1 MTDYSYSF
9 ILLYS
14 LVQGITEFIPVSS
27 SGHLNIIESLYN
39 DRQSRNLLYETTA
52 HFSSLLA
59 LITYLYKNNS
69 DSLKDLFSNNFKL
82 VVVSMIPALAMG
94 LIIKILNLNFLSL
107 HMIAYTS
114 IIGAVMLLLV
124 IKFKKIR
131 IKTRSLKLDFF
142 IAGLFQCLAFL
153 PGFSRSGSCIT
164 AFVLLDKKRELA
176 IKNSLL
182 MSFPIILISFLS
194 NAKELNLISLDINL
208 LIIFIITF
216 ISAYLTLLFFIKYI
230 NRIGFMPYVIYRI
243 LLGSILLIYFS

>member
-27 SGHLNIIESLYN
+27 SGHLNVIESLYN
-39 DRQSRNLLYETTA
+39 DKQSRNLLYETTA

-59 LITYLYKNNS
+59 LITYFYRNNS
-69 DSLKDLFSNNFKL
+69 DSLKELFSNNFKL
-82 VVVSMIPALAMG
+82 VMISMLPALAMG
-94 LIIKILNLNFLSL
+94 FIIKILNLNFLSL
-107 HMIAYTS
+107 SMIGYTS
-114 IIGAVMLLLV
+114 IVGAIMLLLV

-131 IKTRSLKLDFF
+131 VKTKSSKLDFF

-153 PGFSRSGSCIT
+153 PGFSRSGTCIT
-164 AFVLLDKKRELA
+164 AFLLLDQKKEQA

-194 NAKELNLISLDINL
+194 NAQDLNLISLDMNL

-216 ISAYLTLLFFIKYI
+216 LSAYLTLFLFIKYI
-230 NRIGFMPYVIYRI
+230 NQIGFMPYVIYRI
-243 LLGSILLIYFS
+243 LLGSIPLIYFS

>member
-1 MTDYSYSF
+1 MTDYSHSF

-14 LVQGITEFIPVSS
+14 LIQGITEFIPVSS

-39 DRQSRNLLYETTA
+39 DSQSRNLLYETTA

-59 LITYLYKNNS
+59 LIIYLYRNNS
-69 DSLKDLFSNNFKL
+69 DSLKSLFSNNYKL
-82 VVVSMIPALAMG
+82 VIISVAPALVMG

-107 HMIAYTS
+107 SMIACTS
-114 IIGAVMLLLV
+114 IIGGVMLLLV
-124 IKFKKIR
+124 IKLKQIR
-131 IKTRSLKLDFF
+131 IKTRSTKLDFF

-164 AFVLLDKKRELA
+164 AFLLLNQKKDQA

-182 MSFPIILISFLS
+182 MSFPVILISFIS
-194 NAKELNLISLDINL
+194 NAQDLNFISLDMNL

-216 ISAYLTLLFFIKYI
+216 ISSYLTLFLFIKYI
-230 NRIGFMPYVIYRI
+230 NQIGFMPYVIYRI
-243 LLGSILLIYFS
+243 LLGLILLIYFS

>member
-39 DRQSRNLLYETTA
+39 DSQSRNLLYETTA

-69 DSLKDLFSNNFKL
+69 DSLKDIFSNNFKL
-82 VVVSMIPALAMG
+82 VVISMIPALALG

-124 IKFKKIR
+124 IKFKTIR

-142 IAGLFQCLAFL
+142 IAGLQ
-153 PGFSRSGSCIT
+153 
-164 AFVLLDKKRELA
+164 
-176 IKNSLL
+176 
-182 MSFPIILISFLS
+182 
-194 NAKELNLISLDINL
+194 
-208 LIIFIITF
+208 
-216 ISAYLTLLFFIKYI
+216 
-230 NRIGFMPYVIYRI
+230 
-243 LLGSILLIYFS
+243 

>member
-1 MTDYSYSF
+1 
-9 ILLYS
+9 
-14 LVQGITEFIPVSS
+14 
-27 SGHLNIIESLYN
+27 
-39 DRQSRNLLYETTA
+39 
-52 HFSSLLA
+52 
-59 LITYLYKNNS
+59 
-69 DSLKDLFSNNFKL
+69 
-82 VVVSMIPALAMG
+82 
-94 LIIKILNLNFLSL
+94 
-107 HMIAYTS
+107 MIAYTS

-164 AFVLLDKKRELA
+164 AFLLLDKKREQA